1 MKTRI
6 YELVCY
12 ICFVAMAW
20 LTLIGLYSE
29 VLVTAQDRNTFVEG
43 WDFFS
48 SLLTMHPFGLIE
60 WLGSWMTQLFYWPVV
75 GALVLVVIWLLIG
88 ATLIRA
94 LKLKGAWQ
102 ILVLLPLS
110 CLLASELDLGYWVYI
125 LQLRGYWFAQSLGY
139 LCVALVLLGARFTP
153 ERWRCAWYA
162 LPVIAFPLFG
172 WTAYLMALVL
182 LLSHKPKIWDAVGVV
197 LTAVAPLV
205 WYFIAFRNLPMREAW
220 VAGFP
225 LFESPTVDSL
235 RPSIPFFVLIAIT
248 LLLVVLPKKEIKKTW
263 LSIVITVVVVCA
275 STVGVLCAAFK
286 DYNYLAEMRMTQAA
300 MADDWKSVLNE
311 ARVSPQPSRT
321 MVILKNIALMNEGDL
336 GEVSY
341 VMNGNSGVE
350 IYNPDSLNLNIMHIA
365 APLVYYNYGCMN
377 FAIRW
382 CIENVVG
389 YGYSP
394 FFLKNLARC
403 TKATGEE
410 DACARYITMLRHTM
424 CYKDWTPKVSPLVAE
439 MKSVYKDEL
448 GNDYNTCDRYLI
460 EKIGSSNGTGSLVMQ
475 EQCLFYSILKRDN
488 TKFWPA
494 FQEYVASHKDEK
506 LPKSYQEAYMMFMDV
521 EKSDSLLEVNI
532 SPEVK
537 QDYNSFWAEGQGY
550 ANMGMDR
557 NGVAAAMWKKWGGTY
572 WWYNAFGREL
582 Y

>member
-1 MKTRI
+1 MKKQKFGI
-6 YELVCY
+6 IAGLC
-12 ICFVAMAW
+12 
-20 LTLIGLYSE
+20 LIVLAYATMMSHSE
-29 VLVTAQDRNTFVEG
+29 VLVTAQDRNVFVEG
-43 WDFFS
+43 WDAFAA
-48 SLLTMHPFGLIE
+48 LTAMHPFGLIE
-60 WLGSWMTQLFYWPVV
+60 WLGSWMTQLFYWPAF
-75 GALVLVVIWLLIG
+75 GMTILLLVWLITG
-88 ATLIRA
+88 ATLIWA
-94 LKLKGAWQ
+94 LELKGAWQ
-102 ILVLLPLS
+102 TIVLLPLA

-139 LCVALVLLGARFTP
+139 LCVALVLLGVRLTP
-153 ERWRCAWYA
+153 ERWRLAWYA
-162 LPVIAFPLFG
+162 IPVIAFPFFG

-205 WYFIAFRNLPMREAW
+205 WYYIAFRNLPVREVW

-235 RPSIPFFVLIAIT
+235 RPSIPFFILIAFT
-248 LLLVVLPKKEIKKTW
+248 LLMVVLPKKEIKKTW
-263 LSIVITVVVVCA
+263 LSIVMTVIVVCA
-275 STVGVLCAAFK
+275 SAVGVFYAIFN

-300 MADDWKSVLNE
+300 MADDWKSVLDE
-311 ARVSPQPSRT
+311 ARVSPRPSRT

-336 GEVSY
+336 GDVSF

-350 IYNPDSLNLNIMHIA
+350 IYNPDSLNLNMMQIA

-394 FFLKNLARC
+394 FYLKNLARC
-403 TKATGEE
+403 SKATGEE
-410 DACARYITMLRHTM
+410 EASSRYVTMLRRTM

-439 MKSVYKDEL
+439 MKSAYKDEL
-448 GNDYNTCDRYLI
+448 GADNNSCDRYLI
-460 EKIGSSNGTGSLVMQ
+460 EKLALSSGTGSSVMQ
-475 EQCLFYSILKRDN
+475 EQCLFYSILMRDN

-494 FQEYVASHKDEK
+494 FTEYVSSHKDEK
-506 LPKSYQEAYMMFMDV
+506 LPRSFQEAYIMFNDAKHV
-521 EKSDSLLEVNI
+521 DSLLEVKI
-532 SPEVK
+532 SPEVM
-537 QDYNSFWAEGQGY
+537 QDYNAFWAEGQGY

-557 NGVAAAMWKKWGGTY
+557 NAVSASMWEKWGGTY
-572 WWYNAFGREL
+572 WWYNAFGRTD

>member
-1 MKTRI
+1 MKKLKFGI
-6 YELVCY
+6 IAGLC
-12 ICFVAMAW
+12 
-20 LTLIGLYSE
+20 LIVLAYATMMSHSE
-29 VLVTAQDRNTFVEG
+29 VLVTAQDRNVFVEG
-43 WDFFS
+43 WDAFAA
-48 SLLTMHPFGLIE
+48 LTAMHPFGLIE
-60 WLGSWMTQLFYWPVV
+60 WLGSWMTQLFYWPAF
-75 GALVLVVIWLLIG
+75 GMTILLLVWLITG
-88 ATLIRA
+88 ATLIWA
-94 LKLKGAWQ
+94 LELKGAWQ
-102 ILVLLPLS
+102 TIVLLPLA

-139 LCVALVLLGARFTP
+139 LCVALVLLGVRLTP
-153 ERWRCAWYA
+153 ERWRLAWYA
-162 LPVIAFPLFG
+162 IPVIAFPFFG
-172 WTAYLMALVL
+172 WTAYLMALIL

-205 WYFIAFRNLPMREAW
+205 WYYIAFRNLPVREVW

-248 LLLVVLPKKEIKKTW
+248 LLIVVLPKKEIKKTW
-263 LSIVITVVVVCA
+263 LSIVMTVVVVCA
-275 STVGVLCAAFK
+275 SAVGVFYAIFN

-300 MADDWKSVLNE
+300 MADDWKSVLDE
-311 ARVSPQPSRT
+311 ARVSPRPSRT

-336 GEVSY
+336 GDVSF

-350 IYNPDSLNLNIMHIA
+350 IYNPDSLNLNMMQIA

-394 FFLKNLARC
+394 FYLKNLARC
-403 TKATGEE
+403 SKATGEE
-410 DACARYITMLRHTM
+410 EASSRYVTMLRRTM

-439 MKSVYKDEL
+439 MKSAYKDEL
-448 GNDYNTCDRYLI
+448 GADNNSCDRYLI
-460 EKIGSSNGTGSLVMQ
+460 EKLALSSGTGSSVMQ
-475 EQCLFYSILKRDN
+475 EQCLFYSILMRDN

-494 FQEYVASHKDEK
+494 FTEYVSSHKDEK
-506 LPKSYQEAYMMFMDV
+506 LPRSFQEAYIMFNDAKHV
-521 EKSDSLLEVNI
+521 DSLLEVKI
-532 SPEVK
+532 SPEVM
-537 QDYNSFWAEGQGY
+537 QDYNAFWAEGQGY

-557 NGVAAAMWKKWGGTY
+557 NAVSASMWEKWGGTY
-572 WWYNAFGREL
+572 WWYNAFGRTD

>member
-1 MKTRI
+1 MKKLKFGI
-6 YELVCY
+6 IAGLC
-12 ICFVAMAW
+12 
-20 LTLIGLYSE
+20 LIVLAYATMMSHSE
-29 VLVTAQDRNTFVEG
+29 VLVTAQDRNVFVEG
-43 WDFFS
+43 WDAFAA
-48 SLLTMHPFGLIE
+48 LTAMHPFGLIE
-60 WLGSWMTQLFYWPVV
+60 WLGSWMTQLFYWPAF
-75 GALVLVVIWLLIG
+75 GMTILLLVWLITG
-88 ATLIRA
+88 ATLIWA
-94 LKLKGAWQ
+94 LELKGAWQ
-102 ILVLLPLS
+102 TIVLLPLA

-139 LCVALVLLGARFTP
+139 LCVALVLLGVRLTP
-153 ERWRCAWYA
+153 ERWRLAWYA
-162 LPVIAFPLFG
+162 IPVIAFPFFG
-172 WTAYLMALVL
+172 WTAYLMALIL

-205 WYFIAFRNLPMREAW
+205 WYYIAFRNLPVREVW

-248 LLLVVLPKKEIKKTW
+248 LLIVVLPKKEIKKTW
-263 LSIVITVVVVCA
+263 LSIVMTVVVVCA
-275 STVGVLCAAFK
+275 SAVGVFYAIFN

-300 MADDWKSVLNE
+300 MADDWKSVLDE
-311 ARVSPQPSRT
+311 ARVSPRPSRT

-336 GEVSY
+336 GDVSF

-350 IYNPDSLNLNIMHIA
+350 IYNPDSLNLNMMQIA

-382 CIENVVG
+382 CIENAVG

-394 FFLKNLARC
+394 FYLKNLARC
-403 TKATGEE
+403 SKATGEE
-410 DACARYITMLRHTM
+410 EASSRYVTMLRRTM

-439 MKSVYKDEL
+439 MKSAYKDEL
-448 GNDYNTCDRYLI
+448 GADNNSCDRYLI
-460 EKIGSSNGTGSLVMQ
+460 EKLALSSGTGSSVMQ
-475 EQCLFYSILKRDN
+475 EQCLFYSILMRDN

-494 FQEYVASHKDEK
+494 FTEYVSSHKDEK
-506 LPKSYQEAYMMFMDV
+506 LPRSFQEAYIMFNDAKHV
-521 EKSDSLLEVNI
+521 DSLLEVKI
-532 SPEVK
+532 SPEVM
-537 QDYNSFWAEGQGY
+537 QDYNAFWAEGQGY

-557 NGVAAAMWKKWGGTY
+557 NAVSASMWEKWGGTY
-572 WWYNAFGREL
+572 WWYNAFGRTD

>member
-1 MKTRI
+1 MKKQKFGI
-6 YELVCY
+6 IAGLC
-12 ICFVAMAW
+12 
-20 LTLIGLYSE
+20 LIVLAYATMMSHSE
-29 VLVTAQDRNTFVEG
+29 VLVTAQDRNVFVEG
-43 WDFFS
+43 WDAFAA
-48 SLLTMHPFGLIE
+48 LTAMHPFGLIE
-60 WLGSWMTQLFYWPVV
+60 WLGSWMTQLFYWPAF
-75 GALVLVVIWLLIG
+75 GMTILLLVWLITG
-88 ATLIRA
+88 ATLIWA
-94 LKLKGAWQ
+94 LELKGAWQ
-102 ILVLLPLS
+102 TIVLLPLA

-139 LCVALVLLGARFTP
+139 LCVALVLLGVRLTP
-153 ERWRCAWYA
+153 ERWRLAWYA
-162 LPVIAFPLFG
+162 IPVIAFPFFG
-172 WTAYLMALVL
+172 WTAYLMTLVL

-197 LTAVAPLV
+197 LTAVAPLA
-205 WYFIAFRNLPMREAW
+205 WYYIAFRNLPVREVW

-248 LLLVVLPKKEIKKTW
+248 LLMVVLPKKEIKKTW
-263 LSIVITVVVVCA
+263 LSIVMTVVVVCA
-275 STVGVLCAAFK
+275 SAVGVFYAIFN

-300 MADDWKSVLNE
+300 MADDWKSVLDE
-311 ARVSPQPSRT
+311 ARVSPRPSRT

-336 GEVSY
+336 GDVSF

-350 IYNPDSLNLNIMHIA
+350 IYNPDSLNLNMMQIA

-394 FFLKNLARC
+394 FYLKNLARC
-403 TKATGEE
+403 SKATGEE
-410 DACARYITMLRHTM
+410 EASSRYVTMLRRTM

-439 MKSVYKDEL
+439 MESAYKDEL
-448 GNDYNTCDRYLI
+448 GADNNSCDRYLI
-460 EKIGSSNGTGSLVMQ
+460 EKLALSSGTGSSVMQ
-475 EQCLFYSILKRDN
+475 EQCLFYSILMRDN

-494 FQEYVASHKDEK
+494 FTEYVSSHKDEK
-506 LPKSYQEAYMMFMDV
+506 LPRSFQEAYIMFNDAKHV
-521 EKSDSLLEVNI
+521 DSLLEVKI
-532 SPEVK
+532 SPEVM
-537 QDYNSFWAEGQGY
+537 QDYNAFWAEGQGY

-557 NGVAAAMWKKWGGTY
+557 NAVSASMWEKWGGTY
-572 WWYNAFGREL
+572 WWYNAFGRTD

>member
-1 MKTRI
+1 MKKQKFGI
-6 YELVCY
+6 IAGLC
-12 ICFVAMAW
+12 
-20 LTLIGLYSE
+20 LIVLAYATMMSHSE
-29 VLVTAQDRNTFVEG
+29 VLVTAQDRNVFVEG
-43 WDFFS
+43 WDAFAA
-48 SLLTMHPFGLIE
+48 LTAMHPFGLIE
-60 WLGSWMTQLFYWPVV
+60 WLGSWMTQLFYWPAF
-75 GALVLVVIWLLIG
+75 GMTILLLVWLITG
-88 ATLIRA
+88 ATLIWA
-94 LKLKGAWQ
+94 LELKGAWQ
-102 ILVLLPLS
+102 TIVLLPLA

-139 LCVALVLLGARFTP
+139 LCVALVLLGVRLTP
-153 ERWRCAWYA
+153 ERWRLAWYA
-162 LPVIAFPLFG
+162 IPVIAFPFFG

-205 WYFIAFRNLPMREAW
+205 WYYIAFRNLPVREVW

-235 RPSIPFFVLIAIT
+235 RPSIPFFILIAFT
-248 LLLVVLPKKEIKKTW
+248 LLIVVLPKKEIKKTW
-263 LSIVITVVVVCA
+263 LSIVMTVVVVCA
-275 STVGVLCAAFK
+275 SAVGVFYAIFN

-300 MADDWKSVLNE
+300 MADDWKSVLDE
-311 ARVSPQPSRT
+311 ARVTSRPSRT

-336 GEVSY
+336 GDVSF

-350 IYNPDSLNLNIMHIA
+350 IYNPDSLNLNMMQIA

-394 FFLKNLARC
+394 FYLKNLARC
-403 TKATGEE
+403 SKATGEE
-410 DACARYITMLRHTM
+410 EASSRYVTMLRRTM

-439 MKSVYKDEL
+439 MKSAYKDEL
-448 GNDYNTCDRYLI
+448 GADNNSCDRYLI
-460 EKIGSSNGTGSLVMQ
+460 EKLALSSGTGSSVMQ
-475 EQCLFYSILKRDN
+475 EQCLFYSILMRDN

-494 FQEYVASHKDEK
+494 FTEYVSSHKDEK
-506 LPKSYQEAYMMFMDV
+506 LPRSFQEAYIMFNDAKHV
-521 EKSDSLLEVNI
+521 DSLLEVKI
-532 SPEVK
+532 SPEVM
-537 QDYNSFWAEGQGY
+537 QDYNAFWAEGQGY

-557 NGVAAAMWKKWGGTY
+557 NAVSASMWEKWGDTY
-572 WWYNAFGREL
+572 WWYNAFGRTD

>member
-1 MKTRI
+1 MKKLKFGI
-6 YELVCY
+6 IAGLC
-12 ICFVAMAW
+12 
-20 LTLIGLYSE
+20 LIVLAYATMMSHSE
-29 VLVTAQDRNTFVEG
+29 VLVTAQDRNVFVEG
-43 WDFFS
+43 WDAFAA
-48 SLLTMHPFGLIE
+48 LTAMHPFGLIE
-60 WLGSWMTQLFYWPVV
+60 WLGSWMTQLFYWPAF
-75 GALVLVVIWLLIG
+75 GMTILLLVWLITG
-88 ATLIRA
+88 ATLIWA
-94 LKLKGAWQ
+94 LELKGAWQ
-102 ILVLLPLS
+102 TIVLLPLA

-139 LCVALVLLGARFTP
+139 LCVALVLLGVRLTP
-153 ERWRCAWYA
+153 ERWRLAWYA
-162 LPVIAFPLFG
+162 IPVIAFPFFG
-172 WTAYLMALVL
+172 WTAYLMALIL

-205 WYFIAFRNLPMREAW
+205 WYYIAFRNLPVREVW

-248 LLLVVLPKKEIKKTW
+248 LLIVVLPKKEIKKTW
-263 LSIVITVVVVCA
+263 LSIVMTVVVVCA
-275 STVGVLCAAFK
+275 SAVGVFYAIFN

-300 MADDWKSVLNE
+300 MADDWKSVLDE
-311 ARVSPQPSRT
+311 ARVSPRPSRT

-336 GEVSY
+336 GDVSF

-350 IYNPDSLNLNIMHIA
+350 IYNPDSLNLNMMQIA

-394 FFLKNLARC
+394 FYLKNLARC
-403 TKATGEE
+403 SKATGEE
-410 DACARYITMLRHTM
+410 EASSRYVTMLRRTM

-439 MKSVYKDEL
+439 MESAYKDEL
-448 GNDYNTCDRYLI
+448 GADNNSCDRYLI
-460 EKIGSSNGTGSLVMQ
+460 EKLALSSGTGSSVMQ
-475 EQCLFYSILKRDN
+475 EQCLFYSILMRDN

-494 FQEYVASHKDEK
+494 FTEYVSSHKDEK
-506 LPKSYQEAYMMFMDV
+506 LPRSFQEAYIMFNDAKHV
-521 EKSDSLLEVNI
+521 DSLLEVKI
-532 SPEVK
+532 SPEVM
-537 QDYNSFWAEGQGY
+537 QDYNAFWAEGQGY

-557 NGVAAAMWKKWGGTY
+557 NAVSASMWEKSAEPEGQH
-572 WWYNAFGREL
+572 EQSEQSCV
-582 Y
+582 